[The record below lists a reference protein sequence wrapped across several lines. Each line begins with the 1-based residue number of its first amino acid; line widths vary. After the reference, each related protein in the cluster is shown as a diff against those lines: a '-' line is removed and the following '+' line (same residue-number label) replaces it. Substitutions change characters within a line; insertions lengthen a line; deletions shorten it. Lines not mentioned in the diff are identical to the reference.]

1 MFPIVNSNVSPGF
14 VLNYREV
21 MHDRNILLFMV
32 DQLTSFVLKAYGG
45 QTCKTPHLDR
55 LAARA
60 AVFETAYCAYPLCA
74 PSRFG
79 MMAGRLPSRIGAY
92 DNGAEF
98 TASTPTFAHYLRSAG
113 YYTCISG
120 KMHFVGPDQ
129 FHGFE
134 ERLTTEIYPADMS
147 WTPDADFRDFNDDEE
162 RAYAFGVST
171 IDTVRDAGPI
181 ARSMQIDYDED
192 VIHHA
197 KRELYSRARSADT
210 RPFMM
215 TVSLTH
221 PHDPYVTTQ
230 TYWDLYDE
238 AEIED
243 PRVPHIPVEA
253 RDPHSKS
260 LYYHYRQDKCAL
272 DHQDYLNARR
282 GYYGMISYLDD
293 LFGQLMD
300 ALRDSGHGHN
310 TVVIFASDHGDM
322 IGERGMWFKK
332 TLFDP
337 AIQIPLM
344 IAHPDH
350 PPCRVAEPVSLL
362 DLFPTLLE
370 IAGIPEAQIRS
381 RLDGKSLLPAMRG
394 EPLHAPVFAE
404 HIDGGT
410 AAPRVCVRDGSMKL
424 TLSRAY
430 PAQLFD
436 LASDPLEQENLA
448 GQGHPAEAR
457 LTGLAEE
464 TWPLDTLLDDVIQSQ
479 IERKL
484 IDDALRTG
492 REEIWDFI
500 PRPLAQNT
508 SYVRRGDAFP
518 DIERRGY
525 LPVVDKE

>member
-1 MFPIVNSNVSPGF
+1 MLCYAIYMTSP
-14 VLNYREV
+14 
-21 MHDRNILLFMV
+21 NILLFMV
-32 DQLTSFVLKAYGG
+32 DQLTAFVLNAYGG
-45 QTCKTPHLDR
+45 RVCRTPNLDA
-55 LAARA
+55 LAARS
-60 AVFETAYCAYPLCA
+60 AVFENAYCAYPLCA

-98 TASTPTFAHYLRSAG
+98 TASTPTFAHYLRAAG

-147 WTPDADFRDFNDDEE
+147 WTPDADFRDFNSDEE
-162 RAYAFGVST
+162 RAYTFGVST
-171 IDTVRDAGPI
+171 IDTVRDAGPV

-197 KRELYSRARSADT
+197 KRELYARARSPDK

-230 TYWDLYDE
+230 KYWDLYDP
-238 AEIED
+238 AMIED
-243 PRVPHIPVEA
+243 PLVPHIPVDA
-253 RDPHSKS
+253 RDPHSSS
-260 LYYHYRQDKCAL
+260 LYYHYGQDKCTL
-272 DHQDYLNARR
+272 TQEDYLNARR
-282 GYYGMISYLDD
+282 GYYGMISYVDD
-293 LFGQLMD
+293 LFGQLME
-300 ALRDSGHGHN
+300 ALRDSGYGED

-337 AIQIPLM
+337 AINVPLM

-350 PPCRVAEPVSLL
+350 APCRIADPASLL
-362 DLFPTLLE
+362 DLFPTLLD
-370 IAGIPEAQIRS
+370 IAGIPASHIKT
-381 RLDGKSLLPAMRG
+381 RLDGTSLMPALEGRG
-394 EPLHAPVFAE
+394 LQHPVFVE

-410 AAPRVCVRDGSMKL
+410 AAPRVCVRDGRMKL
-424 TLSRAY
+424 VVSRAY

-436 LASDPLEQENLA
+436 VSSDPLEQDNLA
-448 GQGHPAEAR
+448 GQDHPEEAR
-457 LTGLAEE
+457 LTKLAEE
-464 TWPLDTLLDDVIQSQ
+464 TWPLDTLLDEVIQSQ
-479 IERKL
+479 TERKL
-484 IDDALRTG
+484 IDNALRTG
-492 REEIWDFI
+492 REEVWDFT

-518 DIERRGY
+518 DVERRGY
-525 LPVVDKE
+525 LKPPGQT

>member
-1 MFPIVNSNVSPGF
+1 MTMP
-14 VLNYREV
+14 
-21 MHDRNILLFMV
+21 NIILFMV
-32 DQLTSFVLKAYGG
+32 DQLTAFALNAYGG
-45 QTCKTPHLDR
+45 KTCITPHIDN
-55 LAARA
+55 LAANGT
-60 AVFETAYCAYPLCA
+60 VFENTYCAYPLCA

-129 FHGFE
+129 YHGFE

-147 WTPDADFRDFNDDEE
+147 WTPDADFRDYNNDEE
-162 RAYAFGVST
+162 RAYTFGVST
-171 IDTVRDAGPI
+171 IDTVKDAGPV

-197 KRELYSRARSADT
+197 KRELFARARSTDD

-230 TYWDLYDE
+230 KFWDMYPADT
-238 AEIED
+238 IEP

-253 RDPHSKS
+253 RDLHSQS
-260 LYYHYRQDKCAL
+260 LYYHYGQDKCTLSEL
-272 DHQDYLNARR
+272 DYRNARR
-282 GYYGMISYLDD
+282 GYYGMISYVDD
-293 LFGQLMD
+293 LFGQLMQ
-300 ALRDSGHGHN
+300 ALKDSGFAEN
-310 TVVIFASDHGDM
+310 TVVLFASDHGDM

-337 AIQIPLM
+337 AIQVPL
-344 IAHPDH
+344 IISHPDMAAG
-350 PPCRVAEPVSLL
+350 RVAAPTSLL
-362 DLFPTLLE
+362 DVFPTLLD
-370 IAGIPEAQIRS
+370 IAGISSEQIKTP
-381 RLDGKSLLPAMRG
+381 LDGKSLVPAMQG
-394 EPLHAPVFAE
+394 NPLHGPVFAE

-410 AAPRVCVRDGSMKL
+410 AAPRVCVRDGKMKL
-424 TLSRAY
+424 TISRAY
-430 PAQLFD
+430 PTQLFD
-436 LASDPLEQENLA
+436 MEKDPLEQNNLA
-448 GQGHPAEAR
+448 GMGHEEEAR
-457 LTGLAEE
+457 LTEIAED

-479 IERKL
+479 INRKL
-484 IDDALRTG
+484 IDKALSIG
-492 REEIWDFI
+492 REELWDFV
-500 PRPLAQNT
+500 PRALTQNT

-518 DIERRGY
+518 EVERRGY
-525 LPVVDKE
+525 LPATDRDTV